1 MEKTLKFRLVI
12 FVIIL
17 AVLLGV
23 SYYFLFTGRK
33 PDTSQVPA
41 SPSSQT
47 EKQKKISPVSWEAQG
62 VAIDGSWA
70 DADVVELGYGNYR
83 MYFAVEPEVPGNK
96 LEVYSATSTDGIDW
110 QREEEV
116 RREFSVFPDVIK
128 LPDGRWRMYFQ
139 NQSVIK
145 SAISPDGLGWTDE
158 AGVRIDKT
166 ESGFNIENNG
176 APSSIRLD
184 DSTYLMVYRGIVPQ
198 KYSPEVP
205 NKDTGL
211 FFYATSSDG
220 LTWQKRGIALDSRN
234 SKLAGWV
241 DGAEFVKWD
250 RDALRLYFWSYKG
263 VYHIVYKNGVFS
275 KKPVFDFTNSSDS
288 NRPFPE
294 NPPGDPTLAKINGK
308 WFLYYG
314 QHTKGI
320 FYATLT
326 SKKE

>member
-17 AVLLGV
+17 AVILGV

-70 DADVVELGYGNYR
+70 DADVVELGNGNYR

-96 LEVYSATSTDGIDW
+96 LEVYSATSSNGLDW
-110 QREEEV
+110 KEEGV

-128 LPDGRWRMYFQ
+128 LPDSRWRMYFQ

-145 SAISPDGLGWTDE
+145 SAISPDGLSWTDQ

-166 ESGFNIENNG
+166 QSGFNIENNG
-176 APSSIRLD
+176 APSTIRLG

-220 LTWQKRGIALDSRN
+220 LTWQKKGIALDSRN

-250 RDALRLYFWSYKG
+250 QDELRLYFWSYKG
-263 VYHIVYKNGVFS
+263 IYHIAYKNGVFS
-275 KKPVFDFTNSSDS
+275 KKPVFDFTNRYDS
-288 NRPFPE
+288 KRFFME
-294 NPPGDPTLAKINGK
+294 NPSGDPTLAKIHGK

-320 FYATLT
+320 FYATLA